1 MEAQEWCRKYMKS
14 GNVKDLTQ
22 AWDLYYHVFRR
33 ISKQLPQVGG
43 EVHFRVG
50 LTVQVVNT
58 NLCFVFSGYSK
69 HSNSVFWK
77 YLHMICCK
85 FAAYAAL
92 PASIWSIDDW
102 LNCSRSL
109 DSMNSS
115 DVSVRF
121 KLKFWGIVFLLFLLA
136 HFSGTTVRVTKT
148 LNVPGPGIGSA
159 RNVWSQPAHHT
170 HSVHC
175 TLTAGH
181 HLQAAAQE
189 VNTNG

>member
-1 MEAQEWCRKYMKS
+1 MKS

-92 PASIWSIDDW
+92 PASI
-102 LNCSRSL
+102 
-109 DSMNSS
+109 
-115 DVSVRF
+115 
-121 KLKFWGIVFLLFLLA
+121 
-136 HFSGTTVRVTKT
+136 
-148 LNVPGPGIGSA
+148 
-159 RNVWSQPAHHT
+159 
-170 HSVHC
+170 
-175 TLTAGH
+175 
-181 HLQAAAQE
+181 
-189 VNTNG
+189 